1 MAFVS
6 ETLTF
11 DKTHY
16 YTTLKSG
23 ITLTA
28 ILRHG
33 QESVECE
40 ARLDTGSSH
49 CIFKRAHGE
58 LLGLEIESTVAES
71 IRTVTGSFKAHLHT
85 VTIEVLGIHSEAA
98 VYFAADEQ
106 FTRSVLG
113 RVGWLD
119 RVKLGLIDYEAKL
132 LLSPYF

>member
-1 MAFVS
+1 MS
-6 ETLTF
+6 ETLIF

-16 YTTLKSG
+16 YNTLKPG

-28 ILRHG
+28 ILYYG

-58 LLGLEIESTVAES
+58 LLGLNIENTVAENIS
-71 IRTVTGSFKAHLHT
+71 TVTGSFQVHPHT
-85 VTIEVLGIHSEAA
+85 VTIEVLGIRSEAT
-98 VYFAADEQ
+98 VYFAAHDQ

-113 RVGWLD
+113 RIGWLD
-119 RVKLGLIDYEAKL
+119 HVKLGLVDYEAKL
-132 LLSPYF
+132 LLGPYL

>member
-6 ETLTF
+6 ESLTF
-11 DKTHY
+11 DKTY
-16 YTTLKSG
+16 YYNTLKSG

-28 ILRHG
+28 ILHYG

-58 LLGLEIESTVAES
+58 LLGLDIESTVAEN
-71 IRTVTGSFKAHLHT
+71 IGTVTGSFKAHLHT
-85 VTIEVLGIHSEAA
+85 VTIEVLGIRSEAT
-98 VYFAADEQ
+98 VYFAADDQ
-106 FTRSVLG
+106 FTKSVLG

-132 LLSPYF
+132 LLSPHF

>member
-1 MAFVS
+1 MAFLS

-16 YTTLKSG
+16 YNTINAG
-23 ITLTA
+23 ISLTA
-28 ILRHG
+28 ILRYG

-40 ARLDTGSSH
+40 TRLDTGSSH

-58 LLGLEIESTVAES
+58 LLGLDIESTAAQN
-71 IRTVTGSFKAHLHT
+71 IWTVTGSFKAHLHT
-85 VTIEVLGIHSEAA
+85 VTIEVLGIRSEAT
-98 VYFAADEQ
+98 VYFAGDDQ
-106 FTRSVLG
+106 FRRSVLG

-119 RVKLGLIDYEAKL
+119 RVKLGLVDYEAKL

>member
-1 MAFVS
+1 MS

-16 YTTLKSG
+16 YSTLKFG

-28 ILRHG
+28 ILQYG
-33 QESVECE
+33 QQAVECE

-58 LLGLEIESTVAES
+58 LLGLDIESTVAEN
-71 IRTVTGSFKAHLHT
+71 IGTVTGSFKAHLHT
-85 VTIEVLGIHSEAA
+85 VTIEVLGIRSEAT
-98 VYFAADEQ
+98 VYFAADEH

-113 RVGWLD
+113 RIGWLD
-119 RVKLGLIDYEAKL
+119 RVKLGLVEYEAKL
-132 LLSPYF
+132 LLSPYY

>member
-16 YTTLKSG
+16 YNTLKPGLS
-23 ITLTA
+23 LTA
-28 ILRHG
+28 ILHHG

-58 LLGLEIESTVAES
+58 LLGLDIESTVAEN
-71 IRTVTGSFKAHLHT
+71 IGTVTRFVQGASSHRHDRS
-85 VTIEVLGIHSEAA
+85 LGYSLRN
-98 VYFAADEQ
+98 YRLF
-106 FTRSVLG
+106 RG
-113 RVGWLD
+113 R
-119 RVKLGLIDYEAKL
+119 
-132 LLSPYF
+132 

>member
-1 MAFVS
+1 MAFLS

-11 DKTHY
+11 DKIHY
-16 YTTLKSG
+16 YNTLKSG
-23 ITLTA
+23 IGLTA
-28 ILRHG
+28 ILHHG

-58 LLGLEIESTVAES
+58 LLGLDIESTAEN

-85 VTIEVLGIHSEAA
+85 ITIEVLGIRSEAT
-98 VYFAADEQ
+98 VYFAADDH
-106 FTRSVLG
+106 FWRSVLG

-119 RVKLGLIDYEAKL
+119 RVKLGLVDYEAKL
-132 LLSPYF
+132 LLSPYH

>member
-1 MAFVS
+1 MS

-16 YTTLKSG
+16 YNTLKPG
-23 ITLTA
+23 ISVTA
-28 ILRHG
+28 ILHHG

-40 ARLDTGSSH
+40 ARVDTGSSH

-58 LLGLEIESTVAES
+58 LLGLEIESTAAEH
-71 IRTVTGSFKAHLHT
+71 IATVTGSFKAYLHT
-85 VTIEVLGIHSEAA
+85 VTIEVLGLRSEAA
-98 VYFAADEQ
+98 VYFAADEH

-113 RVGWLD
+113 RIGWLD
-119 RVKLGLIDYEAKL
+119 RVKLGLVDYEAKL